1 MLPYERANEDLQY
14 GTGFA
19 YNASGQWAAESGIG
33 MLKAGK
39 KTDPAQR
46 FDDFPGEQPSKG
58 EVERW
63 CRAARGKLNDDMKA
77 VLQGRVPAKLESETR
92 PFDLS
97 KIPALPSGQ

>member
-39 KTDPAQR
+39 KT
-46 FDDFPGEQPSKG
+46 
-58 EVERW
+58 ER
-63 CRAARGKLNDDMKA
+63 A
-77 VLQGRVPAKLESETR
+77 LE
-92 PFDLS
+92 
-97 KIPALPSGQ
+97 G

>member
-39 KTDPAQR
+39 KTDPRLPRMSHVSPTITPPAHR
-46 FDDFPGEQPSKG
+46 LTTGPSPKIG
-58 EVERW
+58 GMV
-63 CRAARGKLNDDMKA
+63 AKVD
-77 VLQGRVPAKLESETR
+77 QG
-92 PFDLS
+92 
-97 KIPALPSGQ
+97 G

>member
-39 KTDPAQR
+39 KTDPTQR

-58 EVERW
+58 DHADPRH
-63 CRAARGKLNDDMKA
+63 RLH
-77 VLQGRVPAKLESETR
+77 L
-92 PFDLS
+92 
-97 KIPALPSGQ
+97 